1 MKRAKII
8 SYFFSC
14 LAYSRQDNF
23 LTSKIFYIL
32 MRCKSMKQSLTLIPT
47 LREVPSDAE
56 VKSHQLLL
64 RAGFIRQNASG
75 VYTYM
80 PLGRKVLQK
89 VEAIIREEMNNA
101 GAAELFMPALQQ
113 AELWQESGRWYS
125 YGPELMRLRDRH
137 DREFALGATHEE
149 VITSLVRDEVKS
161 YKRLPLTLYQIQTKF
176 RDEKRPRFGLLRGR
190 EFIMKDAYSFHATQ
204 ESLDEVYE
212 RLFQAYS
219 NVFKRCGLNFR
230 AVIAD
235 SGAMGGKDTHEFM
248 VLSDIGED
256 TIAYSDTSKYAA
268 NIEMA
273 PVTAVYEKSGEQEN
287 ELEKIH
293 TENKK
298 SIEEVSSFLQVEDKE
313 CIKSMLFKVD
323 DRYVLVLVRGDHEV
337 NDIKLKNYFEA
348 SVVELA
354 DANTT
359 KEVLGCSVGSL
370 GPIGVENV
378 EVVADHAVEAIVN
391 GVCGANEEDY
401 HYKNVNPERDFQ
413 VSAYADFRFIKEGD
427 PSPDGNGTILFAKGI
442 EVGHVF
448 KLGTR
453 YSEAMNAVFLDENGR
468 TQPMIMGCYGI
479 GVSRTMAAVA
489 EQFNDENGLV
499 WPQNISPFDVHL
511 IAINMKDSEQAALAE
526 DLYTSLKTA
535 GLDVLMDDR
544 QERPGVKFADSDLI
558 GLPVRVTVG
567 KKASEGIVEV
577 KIRKNGEMQEIH
589 KDQLAEALKNILQE
603 L

>member
-1 MKRAKII
+1 
-8 SYFFSC
+8 
-14 LAYSRQDNF
+14 
-23 LTSKIFYIL
+23 
-32 MRCKSMKQSLTLIPT
+32 MKQSMTLIPT

-80 PLGRKVLQK
+80 PMGRKVLQK

-256 TIAYSDTSKYAA
+256 TIAYSDTSEYAA
-268 NIEMA
+268 NVEMA

-298 SIEEVSSFLQVEDKE
+298 SIEEVSAFLQVEEKD
-313 CIKSMLFKVD
+313 CIKSLLFKVD

-378 EVVADHAVEAIVN
+378 EVVADHGVEAIVN

-401 HYKNVNPERDFQ
+401 HYQNVNPERDFK

-427 PSPDGNGTILFAKGI
+427 PSPDGNGTIVFAKGI

-453 YSEAMNAVFLDENGR
+453 YSEAMNAVILDENGR

-526 DLYTSLKTA
+526 ELYANLKTS
-535 GLDVLMDDR
+535 GLDVLLDDR

>member
-1 MKRAKII
+1 
-8 SYFFSC
+8 
-14 LAYSRQDNF
+14 
-23 LTSKIFYIL
+23 
-32 MRCKSMKQSLTLIPT
+32 MKQSMSLIPT

-125 YGPELMRLRDRH
+125 YGPELMRLKDRH

-204 ESLDEVYE
+204 ESLDDVYE

-219 NVFKRCGLNFR
+219 NVFRRCGLNFR

-248 VLSDIGED
+248 VLSDVGED
-256 TIAYSDTSKYAA
+256 TIAYSDCSEYAA

-273 PVTAVYEKSGEQEN
+273 PVTAVYETSSEPVE
-287 ELEKIH
+287 ELEKIQ

-298 SIEEVSSFLQVEDKE
+298 TIEEVSSYLNVESKD
-313 CIKSMLFKVD
+313 CIKSLLFKVD
-323 DRYVLVLVRGDHEV
+323 DRYVLVLVRGDHDV
-337 NDIKLKNYFEA
+337 NDIKLKNHFEA

-354 DANTT
+354 DTATT
-359 KEVLGCSVGSL
+359 KDVLGCSVGSL
-370 GPIGVENV
+370 GTVGVEAV
-378 EVVADHAVEAIVN
+378 EVIADNAVQAVVN

-401 HYKNVNPERDFQ
+401 HYKNVNPERDFK
-413 VSAYADFRFIKEGD
+413 VTSYTDLRFIKEGD
-427 PSPDGNGTILFAKGI
+427 PSPDGQGTIVFAKGI

-453 YSEAMNAVFLDENGR
+453 YSEAMNAEILDENGR
-468 TQPMIMGCYGI
+468 TKPMIMGCYGI

-499 WPQNISPFDVHL
+499 WSTTISPFDVHL
-511 IAINMKDSEQAALAE
+511 IAVNMKDSAQAELAEELYSSLQAAGME
-526 DLYTSLKTA
+526 
-535 GLDVLMDDR
+535 VLMDDR

-567 KKASEGIVEV
+567 KKAGDGIVEV
-577 KIRKNGEMQEIH
+577 KIRKNGEMQEVQ
-589 KDQLAEALKNILQE
+589 KDELADALKNILKE